1 MGIKEEL
8 TKNTTTYACAICNK
22 KHSNIAD
29 RIACE
34 TKCLDER
41 NKAEEAMKKQKL
53 ELEKQ
58 ARMKEIELTYEEL
71 NDLISAYVEDY
82 GYIQIATKYKND
94 CDCDCTPS
102 LTHLFDF
109 WSM

>member
-1 MGIKEEL
+1 MSIKDEV
-8 TKNTTTYACAICNK
+8 TKNDAMYACAICNK

-34 TKCLDER
+34 TKCLEER
-41 NKAEEAMKKQKL
+41 NKAEEVMKKQKL

-58 ARMKEIELTYEEL
+58 ARMKEIELMYEKL

-82 GYIQIATKYKND
+82 GYIKLNTRHNTN
-94 CDCDCTPS
+94 CNCDCTPS
-102 LTHLFDF
+102 LTRLFDF